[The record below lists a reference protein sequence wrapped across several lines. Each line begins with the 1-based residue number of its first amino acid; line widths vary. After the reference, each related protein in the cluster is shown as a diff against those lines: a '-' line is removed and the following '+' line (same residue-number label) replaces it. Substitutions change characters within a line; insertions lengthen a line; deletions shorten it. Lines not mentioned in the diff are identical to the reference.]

1 MGVRRADIEDVKSM
15 SYIHSQ
21 TWKKAYVDFISE
33 EYLNNLSDDG
43 WIPLFS
49 RAFREKLHEAAVFE
63 VDGNITG
70 TVTFG
75 QGRKAIDSAG
85 DSDNYPYGSE
95 VNQLNSHEHNSE
107 GEIISLYVLPQY
119 WSTGQGYQL
128 TKFAVD
134 ALRDQGFNCCF
145 LWVIKDNERAV
156 DFYKRFGFKRTGEH
170 MTVLLA
176 GLPVVEEK
184 YIIML

>member
-1 MGVRRADIEDVKSM
+1 MGVRRAGIEDVKSM

-43 WIPLFS
+43 WIPLFL

-75 QGRKAIDSAG
+75 QGRKGIDSERY
-85 DSDNYPYGSE
+85 SDNYPYSTG
-95 VNQLNSHEHNSE
+95 VNPVDSLNYKSG

-119 WSTGQGYQL
+119 WSTKQGYML

-134 ALRDQGFNCCF
+134 ALGRQGYGSCYI
-145 LWVIKDNERAV
+145 WVIRDNERAV
-156 DFYKRFGFKRTGEH
+156 NFYKRFGFKRTGEL
-170 MTVLLA
+170 MTVMLA

-184 YIIML
+184 YKIML